1 MVKPEYLHTI
11 AFGSEIFPIRQY
23 QIWKEAVPKAEFF
36 NLYGPT
42 EATGM
47 SCYYKVDRE
56 FSLEDSMPIGR
67 PFKNTEILLLD
78 ENNRPA
84 REGEILIRGTAV
96 TFGYYNNNEKTQEVF
111 IQNPLNPYYR
121 DIVYRTGDIG
131 AYNERGEL
139 IFVSRKDYQIKHM
152 GHRIELGEIE
162 VVAAAG
168 DSVMSA
174 SVLRCDSSS
183 IRILNLRCLFIFLDS
198 YKASGRFA
206 GPLKSGIRTVG
217 HISLIY

>member
-1 MVKPEYLHTI
+1 
-11 AFGSEIFPIRQY
+11 
-23 QIWKEAVPKAEFF
+23 
-36 NLYGPT
+36 
-42 EATGM
+42 M

-139 IFVSRKDYQIKHM
+139 VFVSRKDYQIKHM

-162 VVAAAG
+162 VHTNLIESIKLSACIYDKENSKIVLFYVGEAAA
-168 DSVMSA
+168 A
-174 SVLRCDSSS
+174 EI
-183 IRILNLRCLFIFLDS
+183 IRQ
-198 YKASGRFA
+198 
-206 GPLKSGIRTVG
+206 LKEKLPRYMLPNRIEKIAKMPFTANGKINRLALKEE
-217 HISLIY
+217 IKENE